1 MIAARRAAVAAA
13 GVEVAEEFAGLP
25 NRGGLILLLDVHM
38 ERIEMQHER
47 ILRKTQLRVFM
58 MGGIF
63 VGLQGWLVWMTNR
76 TRKMY
81 ADGKVIQDER
91 PF

>member
-1 MIAARRAAVAAA
+1 MWT
-13 GVEVAEEFAGLP
+13 
-25 NRGGLILLLDVHM
+25 M
-38 ERIEMQHER
+38 S
-47 ILRKTQLRVFM
+47 FM

-81 ADGKVIQDER
+81 ADGKVVQDER
-91 PF
+91 PFQGLK

>member
-1 MIAARRAAVAAA
+1 MAV
-13 GVEVAEEFAGLP
+13 
-25 NRGGLILLLDVHM
+25 
-38 ERIEMQHER
+38 
-47 ILRKTQLRVFM
+47 
-58 MGGIF
+58 IF

-81 ADGKVIQDER
+81 ADGKVKRDEL